1 MTLIISDD
9 YSIEKSFED
18 KYNLEI
24 NDCIVDIIIYC
35 RNNNLPFINKF
46 DYNDF
51 MNVIK
56 KNIDFSKIKIFNIDE
71 EESSDEEIDS
81 DDNSIEYN

>member
-24 NDCIVDIIIYC
+24 NDCIVDIIIFC

-56 KNIDFSKIKIFNIDE
+56 KNIDFSKIKIFDIDE
-71 EESSDEEIDS
+71 EELSDEEIES

>member
-24 NDCIVDIIIYC
+24 NDCVVDIIIYC

-56 KNIDFSKIKIFNIDE
+56 KNIDFSKIKIFDIDE
-71 EESSDEEIDS
+71 EESSDEEIES

>member
-56 KNIDFSKIKIFNIDE
+56 KNIDFSKIKILDIDE